1 MTKCIVYPSEH
12 GVFVTTPAPRVR
24 ENRAFALECDEIDRA
39 IADTQSRLTALGRPK
54 SDAAAEDQA
63 ALEAR
68 LKDLQ
73 ARRIDLTPKSDDEH
87 IAEMAAQMYP
97 GGGYVIVE
105 KADLPVTG
113 ESTTDWTIVDGKV
126 VLK

>member
-12 GVFVTTPAPRVR
+12 GVFVTTPAHRVQ
-24 ENRAFALECDEIDRA
+24 EHRAAALECDEIDRA

-54 SDAAAEDQA
+54 SNAAAEDRA

-68 LKDLQ
+68 LEDLQ
-73 ARRIDLTPKSDDEH
+73 TRRVEATPKTDDEH
-87 IAEMAAQMYP
+87 IAEMSVQMYP
-97 GGGYVIVE
+97 GGGYVIVD
-105 KADLPVTG
+105 KADLPASG

>member
-1 MTKCIVYPSEH
+1 MTRCIVYPSEH

-24 ENRAFALECDEIDRA
+24 EYRAAALECDEIDRA
-39 IADTQSRLTALGRPK
+39 IVDTQSRLTALGRPR
-54 SDAAAEDQA
+54 SEAAADDLA

-73 ARRIDLTPKSDDEH
+73 TRRLEATPKADDEH
-87 IAEMAAQMYP
+87 IADMAAQMYP
-97 GGGYVIVE
+97 GGDYVIVDQ
-105 KADLPVTG
+105 ADLPASG